1 MINLKQSVF
10 CTTYSLKILVLE
22 RKYKNNL
29 KNRESQKIYI
39 FQCSYIYICNVYLV
53 FYYEIQWCYQDF
65 KSEYLFFKSVL
76 SSHSEDSGPVTR
88 DHVKSSQMMNETPLQ
103 L

>member
-1 MINLKQSVF
+1 MF
-10 CTTYSLKILVLE
+10 
-22 RKYKNNL
+22 
-29 KNRESQKIYI
+29 
-39 FQCSYIYICNVYLV
+39 IYICNVYLV

-76 SSHSEDSGPVTR
+76 SSHSEDSGPVAR
-88 DHVKSSQMMNETPLQ
+88 GHVKSSQMMNETPLQ